1 MTSLKVKY
9 LEVRKRRLRPLLDNP
24 KLRRGQ
30 ATLPDLEV
38 ARIET
43 TVMTLSNMNKSA
55 LICGVLFLVVANA
68 VWAQRGGKAEPN
80 RIEFKPGTSTT
91 TISGA
96 VHNDEQA
103 EYVLSAR
110 QGQRLI
116 IKLTNVPAKSS
127 CFDLKGPNQADVGL
141 EYDCNWNYSKVLP
154 ATGDYF
160 LVVARPSQSKGT
172 SRYKMTITIR

>member
-1 MTSLKVKY
+1 MRANLATNKFSY
-9 LEVRKRRLRPLLDNP
+9 LC
-24 KLRRGQ
+24 
-30 ATLPDLEV
+30 
-38 ARIET
+38 
-43 TVMTLSNMNKSA
+43 KSVS
-55 LICGVLFLVVANA
+55 ICGVLLVILCGSTIG
-68 VWAQRGGKAEPN
+68 QRGGKAEPN
-80 RIEFKPGTSTT
+80 RIEFKRGTTTT
-91 TISGA
+91 TISDV

-127 CFDLKGPNQADVGL
+127 CFDLKGPDAADVGL

-160 LVVARPSQSKGT
+160 LVVSRPSTAKGT
-172 SRYKMTITIR
+172 SHYKMTVTVR